1 MNGKDAIQSSLR
13 STQQLVGWYLD
24 DLSDADLLTRTS
36 PTANHIAWQLGHLI
50 TSEIHL
56 VKENISESQF
66 PDLPDGFVKQHDK
79 ETSAI
84 EPPTGFSGKE
94 VYLKLFNSV
103 REATLACV
111 DKLSDADLDKPTQ
124 GTMAKFAP
132 RLGDLLIL
140 VSNHTLMHGGQ
151 FTSVRRKLDKP
162 VIF

>member
-56 VKENISESQF
+56 VKENIPDAQF
-66 PDLPDGFVKQHDK
+66 PDLPGGFVKQHEK

-84 EPPTGFSGKE
+84 EPPTGFSAKE
-94 VYLKLFNSV
+94 VYLNLFNSV

-124 GTMAKFAP
+124 GTMAEFAP